1 MPCPNRAKRPT
12 DKTAKPKRFEYALA
26 DRAIRVV
33 AADDLRVDVVERLIE
48 KALLESFFQ
57 ELAGDRPYH
66 SMTRRMSPAKPPDSE
81 AFGQSDQRPD
91 DRRAQGRR
99 DDPRRQPGRPAHR
112 RRAGKGDG
120 RAEGL
125 GALRQKTF
133 IGRVNGRER

>member
-66 SMTRRMSPAKPPDSE
+66 SMTRRMSPA
-81 AFGQSDQRPD
+81 
-91 DRRAQGRR
+91 
-99 DDPRRQPGRPAHR
+99 HR

-133 IGRVNGRER
+133 IGRVNGRERSHDVFVHLRRLQYALL